1 MVRASLKNPYAVV
14 AVSLI
19 VVILGVVS
27 YRKMVVDIFPEINLP
42 VVAVVTFYK
51 GMGPSEIEG
60 AITLRLEQLY
70 LQASYI
76 EHIESRSL
84 PGVSLIKIYFQP
96 SYDVNAA
103 VAEITSLT
111 YSTLRYLPQG
121 VFPPIIVK
129 FGATSLPIADLTVN
143 SEAMSEKEVRDLAYF
158 TVRPQF
164 GGVPGISLP
173 PTFGGEVRQITVFLD
188 RERMLARSISS
199 SDIVNAVNT
208 QSLLLPAGDVKIGD
222 FDYNLYTNSMIQVVD
237 HMNEIP
243 IKIVNGVPVS
253 LKDVGKA
260 VDSTMIQT
268 NVVRIDGHRSVYIP
282 VMKQAGANTLAVIDG
297 IKAALPKLIGLPAG
311 LDVKLIFDQSLYI
324 RQSIQT
330 LEHEGLLGGGLACL
344 MVLLF
349 LGSLRYTVIIALA
362 IPLSVTAAFIG
373 LYFTGHT
380 INIMTLGGLALAVGR
395 LVDDAIVVVENT
407 HRHLDMGKSAY
418 EAAGDATTEVALP
431 MLVIT
436 ITVFLVFLPI
446 AFFSGIIKFLFV
458 PLALSVG
465 YAMMASYL
473 GALTLAPVCLAY
485 LLKGKHDGPP
495 GHGGKPPSGL
505 TAFWRNLNLFGPFVR
520 LYVGVLRWCLRHKA
534 IVIMTVAAIFTGSVM
549 MAPRLATEFF
559 PDVDAGQFILNVSAP
574 EGTRVEKTEA
584 IVARIE
590 GLIRQVVPPD
600 ELNQIVANIGV
611 PQGWMVLYT
620 PVVGPHQSFIL
631 VSLKQG
637 HRTPTDDVVDTLRT
651 RLARDLPGL
660 KFTFQTG
667 GIVSDVLNFGLP
679 APIDIKVSGPH
690 LQEVAAVA
698 ARIREV
704 ADKVPGTVDV
714 QVRQGMSYPELH
726 MTVDRSKAAYLGLNE
741 QKIVT
746 DVITG
751 LSSNVQ
757 LNPGYWID
765 PKSNNAYFVVTQYP
779 EQALVR
785 FEDFL
790 NIPLVGVEVE
800 RAATA
805 SLSQSH
811 GSSLALQQ
819 TPFPERPTL
828 PQADGAARAPVVL
841 RDVVDVI
848 RKNGPETVDHYN
860 LQRTMDVLVD
870 VPGNDLGR
878 VAGKIEEELA
888 KLDLPKDVVV
898 SFKGEVDSMR
908 EALIGFGGGLPLA
921 VVLIYLVM
929 VGLFRSYLDPFVI
942 MFAVPLGL
950 IGVIWMLLLTNTSLN
965 VESLIGTLMMIGI
978 VVSNSVLLV
987 DFANQRL
994 REGVPLEEAVVDAGR
1009 LRIRPILMTSLATI
1023 IGLAPMALGI
1033 GEGSEANMPLA
1044 RAVIGGLSVSTV
1056 MTLLFIPVLHALARR
1071 GSAAKSAAHHA
1082 GALTEGGQV

>member
-14 AVSLI
+14 AISLI

-129 FGATSLPIADLTVN
+129 FGATSLPIADLTVS
-143 SEAMSEKEVRDLAYF
+143 SETMAEKEVRDLAYF

-173 PTFGGEVRQITVFLD
+173 PTFGGTVRQITVFLD
-188 RERMLARSISS
+188 RERMLARGIST
-199 SDIVNAVNT
+199 SDIVTAVNT

-222 FDYNLYTNSMIQVVD
+222 FDYNLYTNSMIRIVD
-237 HMNEIP
+237 HMNDIP
-243 IKIVNGVPVS
+243 IKIVNGTPVS
-253 LKDVGKA
+253 LKEVGKA

-268 NVVRIDGHRSVYIP
+268 NVVRIDGHRAVYIP
-282 VMKQAGANTLAVIDG
+282 VMKQAGANTLEVIDG
-297 IKAALPKLIGLPAG
+297 IKAVLPKLIGLPAG

-324 RQSIQT
+324 RQSIKT
-330 LEHEGLLGGGLACL
+330 LEDEGLLGGSLACV

-349 LGSLRYTVIIALA
+349 LGSLRYTIIIALA

-407 HRHLDMGKSAY
+407 HRHLDMGKSSLQ
-418 EAAGDATTEVALP
+418 AAGDATTEVALP

-446 AFFSGIIKFLFV
+446 AFFTGIIKFLFV

-465 YAMMASYL
+465 YAMMASYF

-485 LLKGKHDGPP
+485 LLKGKH
-495 GHGGKPPSGL
+495 GGQTVHEEKKGSGL
-505 TAFWRNLNLFGPFVR
+505 TAFWQRLNLFDPFVQC
-520 LYVGVLRWCLRHKA
+520 YVRVLRWCLHHKA
-534 IVIMTVAAIFTGSVM
+534 VVILTVTAMFAGSVM
-549 MAPRLATEFF
+549 MASRLATEFF
-559 PDVDAGQFILNVSAP
+559 PKVDAGQFILNVSAP

-590 GLIRQVVPPD
+590 ELIRQVIPPG
-600 ELNQIVANIGV
+600 ELNQVVANIGV

-620 PVVGPHQSFIL
+620 PVVGPHQSFVL

-637 HRTPTDDVVDTLRT
+637 HKVRTDDVVEALRE
-651 RLARDLPGL
+651 RLERELPGL
-660 KFTFQTG
+660 KFSFQTG

-679 APIDIKVSGPH
+679 APIDIKVSGPR
-690 LQEVAAVA
+690 LQEVADVA
-698 ARIREV
+698 TRIREV
-704 ADKVPGTVDV
+704 VNGVPGTVDV

-726 MTVDRSKAAYLGLNE
+726 LTVDRSKSAYLGLNE

-779 EQALVR
+779 EQTLVR

-790 NIPLVGVEVE
+790 NIPLVGADVEH
-800 RAATA
+800 AATA
-805 SLSQSH
+805 SASLSH

-828 PQADGAARAPVVL
+828 PQANGDARAPVVL
-841 RDVVDVI
+841 RDVVDVT
-848 RKNGPETVDHYN
+848 RKNGPETVDHFN
-860 LQRTMDVLVD
+860 LQRTMDILVD

-878 VAGKIEEELA
+878 VAGKVEEVLA

-950 IGVIWMLLLTNTSLN
+950 IGVVWMLLLTNTSLN

-987 DFANQRL
+987 DFANQRM
-994 REGVPLEEAVVDAGR
+994 RAGAPLEEAIVDAGR

-1023 IGLAPMALGI
+1023 IGLSPMALGF

-1044 RAVIGGLSVSTV
+1044 RAVIGGLAVSTM
-1056 MTLLFIPVLHALARR
+1056 MTLLFIPVLHSIARR
-1071 GSAAKSAAHHA
+1071 WLTVQADAKASAQES
-1082 GALTEGGQV
+1082 